1 MTRSILLLVFA
12 LLLGSSEIIAEYFSG
27 HELVSINIEFESN
40 ENTEIEIEE
49 IADEDYLTGGSHLL
63 GDASVVL
70 GQAKKYFYREP
81 ILPSLE
87 IPPEV

>member
-1 MTRSILLLVFA
+1 MTRCFLILVFA

-27 HELVSINIEFESN
+27 HEFVSICIEFESN
-40 ENTEIEIEE
+40 ENIEIEIEE
-49 IADEDYLTGGSHLL
+49 IADEDYLTGGIQLL
-63 GDASVVL
+63 GDSSVEPWQV
-70 GQAKKYFYREP
+70 KKHFYRAP